1 MTSFGEFREVTVYA
15 QIDKSRWPEPIVN
28 ALIRSAIRDYST
40 HFPMFVDTEEEDT
53 NIACSADEQE
63 YSLSAFTGIQTVLD
77 VEYPFGEDPPD
88 LLMRRDQDDPR
99 GFEGL
104 EVYAV
109 RGFEKPYML
118 RLGEEPSAGEEI
130 RLTYLADH
138 TVPTTDTATLTVPD
152 RHLDALV
159 LFVQWKVLSAT
170 VNRLMTNPDP
180 QELAVLEQL
189 APGTRLPAIEE
200 NARKAYE
207 AKIAEYK
214 EGQIQVGDGS
224 IPVGALTD
232 RWAQEDWA

>member
-1 MTSFGEFREVTVYA
+1 MTTFGEFRDVTVYT
-15 QIDKSRWPEPIVN
+15 QIDKARWPEPVVN

-53 NIACSADEQE
+53 NITCTADEQE
-63 YSLSAFTGIQTVLD
+63 YSLSGFAGIQTVLN
-77 VEYPFGEDPPD
+77 VEYPFGEDPPE
-88 LLMRRDQDDPR
+88 LLTQRAQDDPR

-109 RGFEKPYML
+109 RGFDKPYML
-118 RLGEEPSAGEEI
+118 RLGEEPAANEEI

-159 LFVQWKVLSAT
+159 LFVQWKVLNAT

-180 QELAVLEQL
+180 QEMEVLEAL
-189 APGTRLPAIEE
+189 MPGTRLPTMVE
-200 NARKAYE
+200 NAQKAYE
-207 AKIAEYK
+207 DKIAAYK
-214 EGQIQVGDGS
+214 EGQIQIGDGS
-224 IPVGALTD
+224 IPIGALTD
-232 RWAQEDWA
+232 RWAQEEWA